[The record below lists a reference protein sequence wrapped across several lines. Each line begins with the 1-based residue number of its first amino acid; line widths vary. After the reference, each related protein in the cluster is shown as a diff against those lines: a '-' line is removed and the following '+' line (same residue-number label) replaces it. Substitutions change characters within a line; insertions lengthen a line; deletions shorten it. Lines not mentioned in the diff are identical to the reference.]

1 MNNQLLELIGLW
13 IEAVGQIT
21 SATGETRELMEGS
34 DLNALLIVIGE
45 GLQSIGEGLQGVGG
59 DEPGSRFGSFIESAG
74 AGTSSYAAWKFLA
87 ERSDEF
93 VRLGVVGDSLQ
104 GLGAAIAAEAEE
116 DPIFILGNKLES
128 IGAALEAIGG
138 LAQVEGEGEKGQQLN
153 VLGSWLQ
160 ATGGLLQSIYL
171 SKLLREEGEI

>member
-13 IEAVGQIT
+13 IESVGQIT
-21 SATGETRELMEGS
+21 SATAETRKLMEES
-34 DLNALLIVIGE
+34 DLNNLLVVIGE
-45 GLQSIGEGLQGVGG
+45 GLQSIGEGFQGVGG
-59 DEPGSRFGSFIESAG
+59 EEPLGSFASFIESAG
-74 AGTSSYAAWKFLA
+74 AGTSSYVAWKFLT

-93 VRLGVVGDSLQ
+93 IRLGVVGDSLQ
-104 GLGAAIAAEAEE
+104 GLGAAIAAEAAD

-128 IGAALEAIGG
+128 IGATLEAIGG

-160 ATGGLLQSIYL
+160 ATGGLLQTIYL